1 MSWLLQ
7 MQPGGRK
14 NRTFYEL
21 KRKRGEM
28 NFWRHRTQQQKLTAL
43 IGWGFMLACVLSA
56 CSAAGFEIPLAGRP
70 IQMEPGVF
78 QSNSV
83 AWVMTPSLT
92 PFQPV
97 LPGTAAYTETAE
109 QPIVTAPSTMTATV
123 LFSETVTPTPATVTP
138 SQAKVTLTVTGTRFP
153 SPTPKK
159 TATLQSGQPTLTL
172 TRGFTQTLTR
182 TQVLVNFTPTLTTT
196 SQPAT
201 AAPTSQPQNTAT
213 YTVVPAT
220 RTITSAPVG
229 CAYSEN
235 SGFESTLITLIN
247 EERVSKGLAAYGVNG
262 LLTSAARGHSQDMA
276 CNAYFSHTGLD
287 GSTSASRVAA
297 QGYSYS
303 WVGEN
308 IYAGSGGYNT
318 PESAFAYWM
327 QSPAHYANL
336 MNTNYTEIGI
346 GYVFYTS
353 SPYGGYFTANFA
365 RP

>member
-1 MSWLLQ
+1 M
-7 MQPGGRK
+7 K
-14 NRTFYEL
+14 
-21 KRKRGEM
+21 
-28 NFWRHRTQQQKLTAL
+28 FWRHRRPLQQKLTTL
-43 IGWGFMLACVLSA
+43 IGLGFGLAWVLSA
-56 CSAAGFEIPLAGRP
+56 CSAAGLQIPLNGRP
-70 IQMEPGVF
+70 IQMEPGAF
-78 QSNSV
+78 QSSMV
-83 AWVMTPSLT
+83 DWVLTPSLT

-97 LPGTAAYTETAE
+97 LPGTAGLSYTEAAA
-109 QPIVTAPSTMTATV
+109 QPIIPVPATLTVQESLTSTPTV
-123 LFSETVTPTPATVTP
+123 LLSQTVTPTLATVTP
-138 SQAKVTLTVTGTRFP
+138 TLAKVTLTVTGTRFP
-153 SPTPKK
+153 SPTAKK
-159 TATLQSGQPTLTL
+159 TATQQSGQPTLTL

-182 TQVLVNFTPTLTTT
+182 TQVPVNYTQTLTRT
-196 SQPAT
+196 SPPAT
-201 AAPTSQPQNTAT
+201 AASTNQPQNTAT
-213 YTVVPAT
+213 FTVVPAT
-220 RTITSAPVG
+220 LTITSAPVG
-229 CAYSEN
+229 CAYTEN
-235 SGFESTLITLIN
+235 VGFESNLITLIN
-247 EERVSKGLAAYGVNG
+247 QERTANGLAAYGVNG

-318 PESAFAYWM
+318 PESAFTYWM

-346 GYVFYTS
+346 GYVFYAS